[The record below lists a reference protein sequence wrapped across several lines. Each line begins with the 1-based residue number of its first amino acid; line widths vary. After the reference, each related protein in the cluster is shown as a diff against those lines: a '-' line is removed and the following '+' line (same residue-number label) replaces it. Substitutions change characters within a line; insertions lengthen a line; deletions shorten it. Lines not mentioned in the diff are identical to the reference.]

1 MKILFFR
8 GIVMISLHNI
18 NKFYNSGTQKFHA
31 LKDVNIVFPE
41 KGMVFIVGK
50 SGSGKSTLLNVI
62 GGIDSYDSGELII
75 DGLNTKNF
83 SRNDFNS
90 YRNSYIGFI
99 FQEFNVI
106 KNLTVFENIALSL
119 QLKNESIKDNYD
131 LIMNTIEV
139 VGLKG
144 KEKRKMNQ
152 LSGGERQRVAIAR
165 ALVKNP
171 KVIIADEPTGN
182 LDKNN
187 RDIVMDILKNLST
200 NHLVLIVTHDKFLS
214 KKYSNYEI
222 TLKDG
227 QIIHNTLENINHSNK
242 EELNKRTNL
251 NLNPI
256 QPSFKTPILLSLKS
270 LKQNLIRFIFIIV
283 FFCISLIF
291 ANTTINLYF
300 SNATAQYSRFQTEY
314 NNKYIT
320 LSRQQTL
327 YNQTVKTGFF
337 QIDTINYENL
347 IRSFNQDNGETES
360 NNNYQYKI
368 YKTFKNPIAINQNL
382 EGNLDFIHSES
393 IDNIIVI
400 EDLTEFEKDY
410 TIIPVYN
417 TLPNS
422 QMPIRC
428 YITDYVAESLIANN
442 YFNDT
447 VDENWS
453 NYFADKTIQS
463 ENLNNKI
470 YIEGIIETNFN
481 DFIDADLDDPNTF
494 ASFTDNKA
502 FYNSLFF
509 NSSIYVSAENA
520 NQFVSTNNIQYTYDD
535 FIYSALNQNGIF
547 NNIKL
552 TSYGNTL
559 SIIKGKKPE
568 KKTSDDDFE
577 QIAISTGLLEKVF
590 HYTAD
595 EIQFDEDGSMDYA
608 LLNPETNTA
617 ATFTFYGYRRVM
629 ANFSCQV
636 VGIIENEDPVIYFC
650 NPNETNMYYNYLKTS
665 FSDYDNSSKNFGG
678 SLTVLISDS
687 EESNISL
694 YQALR
699 ENNITIDNLS
709 YIKLQVVNQFINE
722 NLILFLGLFFAL
734 CVFSILMIFNFVVIT
749 IKNSTK
755 DIGIYMSL
763 GMNGFKIS
771 FIYLFQIIIVSTISF
786 ILSLIGAII
795 FLNLLDINL
804 STTASDLINQ
814 YYNLD
819 ILPIDFQTFK
829 ITTSGILIS
838 LLIAY
843 LVPILSVIIP
853 LINLSR
859 KRPIDVLKV
868 S

>member
-31 LKDVNIVFPE
+31 LKDVHIVFPE

-804 STTASDLINQ
+804 STTASNLINQ

-843 LVPILSVIIP
+843 IVPILSVIIP

>member
-595 EIQFDEDGSMDYA
+595 KIQFDEDGSMDYA

-636 VGIIENEDPVIYFC
+636 VGIIENEDP
-650 NPNETNMYYNYLKTS
+650 
-665 FSDYDNSSKNFGG
+665 
-678 SLTVLISDS
+678 
-687 EESNISL
+687 SN
-694 YQALR
+694 
-699 ENNITIDNLS
+699 T
-709 YIKLQVVNQFINE
+709 
-722 NLILFLGLFFAL
+722 
-734 CVFSILMIFNFVVIT
+734 
-749 IKNSTK
+749 
-755 DIGIYMSL
+755 
-763 GMNGFKIS
+763 
-771 FIYLFQIIIVSTISF
+771 
-786 ILSLIGAII
+786 
-795 FLNLLDINL
+795 
-804 STTASDLINQ
+804 
-814 YYNLD
+814 
-819 ILPIDFQTFK
+819 
-829 ITTSGILIS
+829 
-838 LLIAY
+838 
-843 LVPILSVIIP
+843 
-853 LINLSR
+853 
-859 KRPIDVLKV
+859 
-868 S
+868 

>member
-1 MKILFFR
+1 M
-8 GIVMISLHNI
+8 
-18 NKFYNSGTQKFHA
+18 
-31 LKDVNIVFPE
+31 
-41 KGMVFIVGK
+41 
-50 SGSGKSTLLNVI
+50 
-62 GGIDSYDSGELII
+62 
-75 DGLNTKNF
+75 
-83 SRNDFNS
+83 
-90 YRNSYIGFI
+90 
-99 FQEFNVI
+99 
-106 KNLTVFENIALSL
+106 
-119 QLKNESIKDNYD
+119 
-131 LIMNTIEV
+131 
-139 VGLKG
+139 
-144 KEKRKMNQ
+144 
-152 LSGGERQRVAIAR
+152 
-165 ALVKNP
+165 
-171 KVIIADEPTGN
+171 
-182 LDKNN
+182 
-187 RDIVMDILKNLST
+187 ST

-242 EELNKRTNL
+242 EELDKRTNL

-559 SIIKGKKPE
+559 SVIKGKKPE

-636 VGIIENEDPVIYFC
+636 VGIIENGNPVIYFC

-804 STTASDLINQ
+804 STTASNLINQ

-843 LVPILSVIIP
+843 IVPILSVIIP